1 MAKKKEPVITFKL
14 VTFKQFIDEFRD
26 HYKVHRKLESRT
38 ESELAVC
45 INKNNLTV
53 RNCFNDP
60 QNVKDKTV
68 TLLAKCI
75 NFPCKIEWF
84 AGEKY
89 FYIGKVENSKL
100 VKKLPYGRIRHTR
113 TMA

>member
-1 MAKKKEPVITFKL
+1 MAKKIEPVITFRL
-14 VTFKQFIDEFRD
+14 VPFKQFIDEFRA
-26 HYKVHRKLESRT
+26 HYQKHRKLENRS

-53 RNCFNDP
+53 RNCFNNP

-68 TLLAKCI
+68 TLLARCI

-89 FYIGKVENSKL
+89 FYIGYVKNPEPEQSSKTYIPNR
-100 VKKLPYGRIRHTR
+100 KG
-113 TMA
+113 